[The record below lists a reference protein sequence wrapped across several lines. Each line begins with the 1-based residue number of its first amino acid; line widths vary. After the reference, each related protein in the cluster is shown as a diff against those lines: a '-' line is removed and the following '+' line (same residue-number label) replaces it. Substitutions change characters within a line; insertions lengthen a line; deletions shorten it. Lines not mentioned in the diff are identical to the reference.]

1 MVNTQPEKALC
12 CVYLVNLYYK
22 DRLENPLLHAGAT
35 PFAEH
40 LSSISLNIIFMI
52 KILLNRFYF
61 FLGTFLFVGI
71 SFFLISANSKPL
83 TINLAK
89 EVRIDSPTV
98 NLSTSITIYDSLHL
112 DQLGL
117 SKDAFNKAIKGVTY
131 YSKEGKLNNENI
143 VSIVDF
149 SLPSNKKRLFV
160 IDLKNYK
167 LLFNTYVAHG
177 RNSGKDVANE
187 FSNDNSS
194 YKSSLGFY
202 ITKDTYDGKH
212 GYSLKL
218 DGQEKGINDNALSRG
233 IVMHSAW
240 YVAESIVK
248 SQGFIGRSQGCPALP
263 ESEYKPIISQIK
275 GGTCLFLYSPDNK
288 YALHSDVLKSVS

>member
-1 MVNTQPEKALC
+1 
-12 CVYLVNLYYK
+12 
-22 DRLENPLLHAGAT
+22 
-35 PFAEH
+35 
-40 LSSISLNIIFMI
+40 MI
-52 KILLNRFYF
+52 KILLNRFYL
-61 FLGTFLFVGI
+61 FLATFLLVGI
-71 SFFLISANSKPL
+71 SFMLISANSKPVNAI
-83 TINLAK
+83 TVTNAK
-89 EVRIDSPTV
+89 VDSSIIV
-98 NLSTSITIYDSLHL
+98 SASTSLYDSLHL

-117 SKDAFNKAIKGVTY
+117 SKDAYQKAVKGVSY
-131 YSKEGKLNNENI
+131 FSKEGKLTNEGI

-149 SLPSNKKRLFV
+149 SLPSSKKRLFV

-177 RNSGKDVANE
+177 RNSGKDVANQ

-240 YVAESIVK
+240 YVDESIVK

-275 GGTCLFLYSPDNK
+275 GGTCLFLYSPDNN
-288 YALHSDVLKSVS
+288 YAQHSDVLKSI